1 MTQRKALKTLAI
13 IILASLILLLLTTGL
28 KKAKPELYLEAN
40 RESPEEL
47 AMARYAL
54 LDNLELAANEPQIAE
69 LNDRGVLA
77 WPVTS
82 TLKEFHKTDLG
93 IFRDRSQNEH
103 ALQGIT
109 VFIDAGDV
117 EAPAPITQP
126 GEQQP
131 AEGPAKN
138 LAPTDPYTGLPVSN
152 YQPPSLEE
160 EEETTQ
166 PPEKML
172 APKEFLPMVEQRL
185 KENLEAM
192 GATVYLTR
200 ETATKPSEIA
210 QQAYIANYV
219 AQGFLEELKESKF
232 RSQDVEKLIPSLL
245 KAIEE
250 PDAEES
256 RRIFTA
262 NGISPSMRL
271 LLDVE
276 RQYKEIVVISLRAG
290 SEDAE
295 KAEGGARISYYGNQ
309 SAASFGAGAWSEE
322 RPQDQPAYV
331 AYDSSSRR
339 NLAEKIAANFK
350 EYLPE
355 LLYQGSQGAVSE
367 KNVISGRYNNLI
379 SVEVLLGEVKHE
391 ANLELLAR
399 ESNLKKMADALSLS
413 VYQFY
418 CH

>member
-13 IILASLILLLLTTGL
+13 IILTSLILLLVTVGL
-28 KKAKPELYLEAN
+28 RKAKPELYLEAN

-54 LDNLELAANEPQIAE
+54 LDNLEPADNEPKIAE
-69 LNDRGVLA
+69 LNDRGILA

-82 TLKEFHKTDLG
+82 TLKEFHKTDLSL
-93 IFRDRSQNEH
+93 FRDRSQNEF

-109 VFIDAGDV
+109 VFIDAGEV

-126 GEQQP
+126 GERRP
-131 AEGPAKN
+131 VEEPAKN
-138 LAPTDPYTGLPVSN
+138 LAPTDPYTGLPVSD
-152 YQPPSLEE
+152 YQPPSAEE

-166 PPEKML
+166 APEKML
-172 APKEFLPMVEQRL
+172 APKEFLPTVEQRL
-185 KENLEAM
+185 KHNLEAM

-210 QQAYIANYV
+210 QQAYIANFV
-219 AQGFLEELKESKF
+219 AQGFLEELKDSKF
-232 RSQDVEKLIPSLL
+232 RSQDVERLIPNLL
-245 KAIEE
+245 RAIDE
-250 PDAEES
+250 PDAEEA

-290 SEDAE
+290 SEDADT
-295 KAEGGARISYYGNQ
+295 AEPGARISYYGNQ
-309 SAASFGAGAWSEE
+309 AAAGFGAGAWSED

-391 ANLELLAR
+391 NNLELLAR
-399 ESNLKKMADALSLS
+399 ESNLRKLADAISLS

-418 CH
+418 CN